1 MYTSSVNCQI
11 NQKPIG
17 EIMSGATASDF
28 KKWRDLASTVSLDSL
43 EYIIKDCRL
52 AREAMKDHNP
62 ERENYYADMGFTY
75 SDELYRRNK

>member
-1 MYTSSVNCQI
+1 
-11 NQKPIG
+11 
-17 EIMSGATASDF
+17 MSGATANDF

-75 SDELYRRNK
+75 SDELYRRNKQFIWAIDKWNLHLL